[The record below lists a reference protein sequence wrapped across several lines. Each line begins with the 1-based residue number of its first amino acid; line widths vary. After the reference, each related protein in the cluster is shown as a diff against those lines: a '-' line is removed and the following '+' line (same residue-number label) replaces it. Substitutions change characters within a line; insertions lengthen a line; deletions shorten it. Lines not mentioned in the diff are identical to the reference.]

1 MKINSKKIRNLMNIN
16 FITQTALAESAGVS
30 RATINSAL
38 LKSSCSIKTV
48 NSIADAL
55 AVEPAELIEE
65 EL

>member
-1 MKINSKKIRNLMNIN
+1 MNIK
-16 FITQTALAESAGVS
+16 FMTQTALAESAGVS

-48 NSIADAL
+48 SGIADAL
-55 AVEPAELIEE
+55 AVKPVEIIEE

>member
-1 MKINSKKIRNLMNIN
+1 MNIK
-16 FITQTALAESAGVS
+16 FMTQLALAESAGVS

-55 AVEPAELIEE
+55 AVEPTELIEE